1 MSEKKEQKLVAVL
14 LADAFNYRLAT
25 LKKPTSLLPVANI
38 HLIDLALEFLKGVDL
53 AHIFIVLTLQSAV
66 IKEQVKR
73 CLMGHDLLNK
83 ISYVVCESC
92 LSIGDVFRDLDQ
104 RAIIKTDFLFF
115 SCGVDASKEKQ
126 ILSNDDGLCSC
137 SKESSVPVTSSRP
150 LVKSADCES
159 DLMDCSLYVCSP
171 QVPTLFSDNFDFLTM
186 EDLIREV
193 LINEEILGNT
203 IHVYKMEDAYVGT
216 VRDFHTWLS
225 INKNIMERWCFP
237 FTPDCWPFP
246 SRHSII
252 SKPCYPWKQ
261 HNVYLNDTDTSI
273 AKSAVLVK
281 NVVVGARCT
290 IGSNTKVV
298 DSTIGDDC
306 TIGDNCS
313 LSNCILMEKVCI
325 SNNCTLS
332 ESVLSNEVVVGN
344 FCIIGPRCV
353 LGCGVK
359 IPDGQKHIDCRE
371 FDSDNFVCGAEPSDS
386 ENVDEKL
393 ADYFWPEWFPLK
405 VAEPLVNNIDA
416 NDAGFRS
423 DVDEANSVD
432 KDYNLFLSEVKE
444 SVSQGIAESVPSE
457 NIILEINSS
466 KHAYNV
472 TIEQV
477 YKALIQSALQ
487 LPAHQNVA
495 PADYL
500 RQLLPVFKQLLPV
513 LKNYFK
519 SERSQLVCLDALA
532 DMAASIKI
540 VHATIARIVHCL
552 FELDVLEEDYILK
565 WYNGLKESEYASVK
579 ENVDGPLRYLA
590 ARSRGRVVRRLRRN
604 GNRKVLHP
612 RNVLIIRQ
620 MWIDAIAFPLDEQ
633 LSVGR
638 VTCLLRVKNAAFV
651 NSAPC
656 TLLEPGSSQKRTVNY
671 DPYKAEGWGKRTDAP
686 FFKNANF
693 DCDSINDEAMR
704 IVRRLIEDY
713 RRSYRAC
720 QQKHMSRLL
729 GRKCRK
735 LY

>member
-14 LADAFNYRLAT
+14 LADSFNYRLAT

-38 HLIDLALEFLKGVDL
+38 HLIDLALEFLKGIDL
-53 AHIFIVLTLQSAV
+53 AHVFIVLTFQSALV
-66 IKEQVKR
+66 KEQVKR

-83 ISYVVCESC
+83 ISYVMCESC

-115 SCGVDASKEKQ
+115 SCGVVSNSSMQKVFEEHLTRRKKNKSCLMTMVYVPAPKNHPCRSRLHDQLLKLDPKSNQLLRFQQLGFEESCAGVSQAS
-126 ILSNDDGLCSC
+126 LSFNTYLSHC
-137 SKESSVPVTSSRP
+137 PIAFQ
-150 LVKSADCES
+150 SADCEC

-225 INKNIMERWCFP
+225 VNKNIIERWCFP

-261 HNVYLNDTDTSI
+261 HNVYLNDTDISI
-273 AKSAVLVK
+273 AKSAVLAK

-306 TIGDNCS
+306 SIGDNCS
-313 LSNCILMEKVCI
+313 LSNCILMEKVCVG
-325 SNNCTLS
+325 NNCALS

-344 FCIIGPRCV
+344 SCTIGPRCV

-359 IPDGQKHIDCRE
+359 IPDGQKHVDCRE
-371 FDSDNFVCGAEPSDS
+371 FDSNNFMCGAEPSVD

-405 VAEPLVNNIDA
+405 IAEPLVNNVDA
-416 NDAGFRS
+416 NDTGFRS
-423 DVDEANSVD
+423 DVDETNSVD
-432 KDYNLFLSEVKE
+432 KDYNLFFSEVKE

-477 YKALIQSALQ
+477 YKALIQCALQ
-487 LPAHQNVA
+487 LPAYQNVA

-500 RQLLPVFKQLLPV
+500 KQLLSVFKQLLPV

-519 SERSQLVCLDALA
+519 SERSQLICLDALA

-540 VHATIARIVHCL
+540 VLATIARIVHSL

-565 WYNGLKESEYASVK
+565 WYNGLKENEYASVK
-579 ENVDGPLRYLA
+579 QN
-590 ARSRGRVVRRLRRN
+590 
-604 GNRKVLHP
+604 
-612 RNVLIIRQ
+612 
-620 MWIDAIAFPLDEQ
+620 M
-633 LSVGR
+633 
-638 VTCLLRVKNAAFV
+638 
-651 NSAPC
+651 
-656 TLLEPGSSQKRTVNY
+656 
-671 DPYKAEGWGKRTDAP
+671 AP
-686 FFKNANF
+686 FVTWLQ
-693 DCDSINDEAMR
+693 EAEEESS
-704 IVRRLIEDY
+704 ED
-713 RRSYRAC
+713 
-720 QQKHMSRLL
+720 
-729 GRKCRK
+729 
-735 LY
+735 